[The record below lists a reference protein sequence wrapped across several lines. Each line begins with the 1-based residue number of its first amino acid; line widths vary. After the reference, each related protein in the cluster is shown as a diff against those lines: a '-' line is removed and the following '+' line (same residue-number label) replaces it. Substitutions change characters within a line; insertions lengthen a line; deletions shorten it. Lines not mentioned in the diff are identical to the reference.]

1 MSVLI
6 DNRINSCL
14 GFYHGKCSHQITI
27 HRVYL
32 VPQILSVV
40 QKKEYER
47 TCFDCDQYV
56 NRLIHLIEAPPD
68 AFIPEVKPDLQ

>member
-14 GFYHGKCSHQITI
+14 SFYHGKCPHLNII

-40 QKKEYER
+40 QTKEYER
-47 TCFDCDQYV
+47 TCFDCDQYD
-56 NRLIHLIEAPPD
+56 NRPISLAGVSLD
-68 AFIPEVKPDLQ
+68 AFIPEVRPDLK